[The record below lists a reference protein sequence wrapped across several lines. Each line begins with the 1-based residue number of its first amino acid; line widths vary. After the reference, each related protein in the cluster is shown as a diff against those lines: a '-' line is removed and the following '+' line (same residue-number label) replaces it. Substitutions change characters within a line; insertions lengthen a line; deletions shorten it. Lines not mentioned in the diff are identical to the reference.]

1 MEHDAS
7 WNEGSKGAELWHGHI
22 QPSDALKGEN
32 RKAAISPTYSYSNCS
47 LGSVAVFVPSYNSLR
62 ASADPVHVYVE

>member
-32 RKAAISPTYSYSNCS
+32 RKAAISPTVFLLYLLVENDGNKVIP
-47 LGSVAVFVPSYNSLR
+47 LGQKV
-62 ASADPVHVYVE
+62 DQ